1 MSQLFTSGCQ
11 SIGTSAS
18 VLAMNIW
25 GSFLLGLIGLILLS
39 KGESLL
45 VLKSLLQTQESSL
58 EPQLERINSLHSAFF
73 MVQLSHSVVYMTI
86 GKTEVLTIRTLLA
99 K

>member
-73 MVQLSHSVVYMTI
+73 MVQLSHPVV
-86 GKTEVLTIRTLLA
+86 
-99 K
+99 